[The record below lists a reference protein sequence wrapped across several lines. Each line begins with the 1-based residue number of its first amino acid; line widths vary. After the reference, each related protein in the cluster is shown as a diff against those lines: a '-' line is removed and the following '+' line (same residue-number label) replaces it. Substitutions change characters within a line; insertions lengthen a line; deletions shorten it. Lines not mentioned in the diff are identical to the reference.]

1 MKKAKI
7 RLAKLQGFM
16 KMRIQMRKFI
26 IMREQNVK
34 YQQRK
39 RIEAA
44 KRKILLAKKK
54 KESVKIIEKCRYRIL
69 HLRELRILRM
79 YLRKLPFEC
88 RSVYFKFI
96 DVKRTQNELVRS
108 YMNYFGNND

>member
-7 RLAKLQGFM
+7 RVAKLQAFV

-26 IMREQNVK
+26 IMREQNAQ

-44 KRKILLAKKK
+44 KRKIL
-54 KESVKIIEKCRYRIL
+54 
-69 HLRELRILRM
+69 M
-79 YLRKLPFEC
+79 
-88 RSVYFKFI
+88 
-96 DVKRTQNELVRS
+96 
-108 YMNYFGNND
+108 